1 MFVLAHLGRSAVTR
15 GAGLVEIGLFNPA
28 LHSLPGTDAFQIREH
43 GSGLILP
50 DVMPKKFRFVC
61 PFRHRPGQA

>member
-1 MFVLAHLGRSAVTR
+1 MFVLAQLGRSAVTR

-43 GSGLILP
+43 GNDFNP
-50 DVMPKKFRFVC
+50 P
-61 PFRHRPGQA
+61 